1 MDKNNNIFKI
11 VFNDIKRE
19 KSLYISLILVIIIS
33 LIFGSLFITILSD
46 SDRVLV
52 SNSITTF
59 FDSINNN
66 TFIRNNYIFNNII
79 NNNIYGLILYILG
92 FSIIGIP
99 ILICMLFYKG
109 FILAFTISSFIFTF
123 KFDGILVSFIYIF
136 PHLII
141 NLFIYFILTYYS
153 FNLSVKLFKKIIN
166 KDNFKLKFII
176 KKYIVI
182 LLISI
187 IILSLTALY
196 ETYIMTYLIKFI
208 Y

>member
-11 VFNDIKRE
+11 VFNDIRRE

-99 ILICMLFYKG
+99 ILICML
-109 FILAFTISSFIFTF
+109 FTISSFIFTF